1 MNYVEPIRDVRNI
14 DNICAYLKET
24 NERDY
29 ILFMM
34 GIYSGLRVS
43 DILNLKVKDLGKDY
57 INIKEKKTGKQK
69 RIFVNPI
76 LKKAV
81 AHYISDKDP
90 EQYLIKSQG
99 SYNRPISRIRAYQIL
114 KGIGDKFGIDNLGTH
129 SMRKTWGYHYYS
141 QTKDIALLQKVFN
154 HSSPQITLRY
164 IGVDQD
170 SIDGAYR
177 GFRYR

>member
-1 MNYVEPIRDVRNI
+1 MNFVEPIRNVQDI
-14 DNICAYLKET
+14 DNICAYLKMK

-43 DILNLKVKDLGKDY
+43 DILQLKVSDVGKEY

-69 RIFVNPI
+69 RIFVNPV
-76 LKKAV
+76 LKKALRE
-81 AHYISDKDP
+81 YISDKDC
-90 EQYLIKSQG
+90 EFYLIKSQNG
-99 SYNRPISRIRAYQIL
+99 YNKPITRIRAYQIL
-114 KGIGDKFGIDNLGTH
+114 KDVGDKFGIENLGTH